1 LVFNSNKNRRKPIYT
16 WKLNNPLLNDNL
28 VKEEIKREIK
38 DFLEFNV
45 NEGTTYPNLWDKMK
59 AVLMGKLLV
68 LSASK
73 MKLERA

>member
-1 LVFNSNKNRRKPIYT
+1 MVFNSNKNRRKPIYT